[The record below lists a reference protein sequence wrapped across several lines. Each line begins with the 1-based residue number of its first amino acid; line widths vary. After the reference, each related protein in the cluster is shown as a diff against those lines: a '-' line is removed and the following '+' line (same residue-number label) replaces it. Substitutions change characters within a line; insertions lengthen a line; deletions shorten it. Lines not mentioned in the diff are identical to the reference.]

1 MMHIGGFFICI
12 LFWGCWGQQLSVH
25 RSVVSVKYLNSRQK
39 SGVSPLPLVS
49 PLATASITYSMC
61 RCSLILILTWDV
73 PAMSTPASRK
83 LLKSCPNLLV
93 ALARSWVVPLDAW
106 TTSLADWLRPA
117 ATSLSWA
124 WTSWKLLPL
133 DGNYRGR
140 RRTMKALH
148 QGSPIFTFPML
159 KKMLCKT

>member
-1 MMHIGGFFICI
+1 MMHIVVFFNVFC
-12 LFWGCWGQQLSVH
+12 LCCCWGQQLSVH

-39 SGVSPLPLVS
+39 SRVSPLPLVVS

-61 RCSLILILTWDV
+61 RCSLIILTWDV

-159 KKMLCKT
+159 KKTLCKT